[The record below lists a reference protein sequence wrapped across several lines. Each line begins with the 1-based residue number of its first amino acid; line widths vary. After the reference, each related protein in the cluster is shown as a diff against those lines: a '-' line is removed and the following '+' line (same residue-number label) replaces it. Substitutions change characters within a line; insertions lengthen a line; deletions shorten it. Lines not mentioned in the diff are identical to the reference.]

1 MNVAST
7 SWMIVLLNHGKKQH
21 NITLDWTL
29 IGFDD
34 SETADVYDVWNRS
47 SIVGTNVSTSFTATV
62 PSHGTIVVRIAKTSV
77 NMAV

>member
-21 NITLDWTL
+21 TITLDWTL